1 MGASSGSHQPSG
13 TANTP
18 TNDST
23 NSVSSSA
30 SSSAPSAAA
39 GAAAAATPAGSP
51 GPVRSILGALLPT
64 PTSWTLLTEVFSMLR
79 GNLVPILLIFA
90 AKDGLS
96 FLLHRASQRLTNMA
110 AEALLGLPLSQTI
123 NPWWLYMDPAFL
135 EANQGYVCIIALFFL
150 LTLPVSMLLSVYA
163 TSASAMLIATST
175 PSPTPTSSTSASS
188 SADSPP
194 PPPPPSSSPQPSP
207 SSRQSPPQ
215 ISTAGPANRTTT
227 SSSSSTG
234 SGGSSAPTPK
244 STPKFPF
251 SLFSS
256 TLTPTT
262 LNTTS
267 TPTTIKN
274 TNSSSNSNSGAT
286 GRSSSSSSSSSS
298 TGSPSSSKS
307 RNGFWRPSWAEE
319 DSDSIAAL
327 GELGIIKDD
336 RSNSRP
342 YGSSPSTPQPSWDD
356 GDVAAG
362 AVSIT
367 ATSSN
372 RQQGGSR
379 SIDDGDLVELARA
392 RAVAE
397 FSDRGGAGGDSSGV
411 GSSKSDASST
421 AAADAKPPGWFAP
434 LRRGIAVVLG
444 LLPAVHLIWRRAWVT
459 ELVFTLQAIPLQAAS
474 LLVIPTYW
482 TVPRFLGIQLALPVS
497 ILEGS
502 SGTAALDRSLQLMS
516 SARGSY
522 GWPLLSLLLCL
533 RLVDTARE
541 ALLQLLPPR
550 YWQEVMEIPFVV
562 IAVCSCLKLALARM
576 QDLLPLATYLHLTR
590 SEAASPAA
598 EQQRASEASKASVA

>member
-1 MGASSGSHQPSG
+1 MAAALMRALVRGSVQHHNLSSGTVSDVWDSGSHQPSG

-421 AAADAKPPGWFAP
+421 AAADAKPPELLQNCGMLPTPAP
-434 LRRGIAVVLG
+434 A
-444 LLPAVHLIWRRAWVT
+444 
-459 ELVFTLQAIPLQAAS
+459 
-474 LLVIPTYW
+474 
-482 TVPRFLGIQLALPVS
+482 
-497 ILEGS
+497 GS